1 MDSPFRLEP
10 AVLVPRE
17 EVVFPLDDKVQRYD
31 PAIRT
36 HSLDHRN
43 LLSITRLL
51 YTKPSTSLEARHD
64 LYTRKYTHL
73 EPSLV
78 EVVDIPL
85 LDRVF
90 IDYVTYKPKPRV
102 YHVGIFVLGSLII
115 DSASERRRN
124 LGISLYKTVYPSGS
138 NARHTAYG
146 PKVIGHFSKVGELGL
161 KSSRIKV
168 EYSLKK
174 DLLFKVSQF
183 SKVGWYFAS
192 WLLSGASVAERAS

>member
-1 MDSPFRLEP
+1 MDSLFGLEP
-10 AVLVPRE
+10 AILVPRE
-17 EVVFPLDDKVQRYD
+17 EVVFPLDDKVQQHD

-43 LLSITRLL
+43 PLSITRLL
-51 YTKPSTSLEARHD
+51 CTRPSTSLGARHD

-78 EVVDIPL
+78 EVIDIPL

-90 IDYVTYKPKPRV
+90 VDYVTYEPKPRV
-102 YHVGIFVLGSLII
+102 YHVGIFALGSLVI
-115 DSASERRRN
+115 DSASETRRN
-124 LGISLYKTVYPSGS
+124 LGISLYKTVCPSGS
-138 NARHTAYG
+138 DARRAACG
-146 PKVIGHFSKVGELGL
+146 PKAIGHFSKVGELGL